1 MRRQKMSL
9 EEYERLPFSLAWKRE
24 YINGCLVETRRQV
37 IVHATITVAP
47 RFVKSP
53 VLLRPV
59 AESDELDLLRCF
71 KAAFA
76 GTYEYSGET
85 KKQFAESA
93 RQGLRHFF
101 RGPFHLPLPVSRVA
115 LAPSGFPGAGQPI
128 GAALVLKQDD
138 GWALLDMI
146 FVSPTWQRRNIAT
159 ALAVAAL
166 TALHELGGYRTLVS
180 RYHLGNEASCAWH
193 HGFGFAD
200 EPDLGFAQLRLHAAT
215 HELNRLDRVGQLTL
229 QTNRQLSRERTR
241 WQREVK
247 RLQMLAKQGR
257 LEEADPWRKWR
268 KKPRSEDEISI
279 VNPSFEP
286 THQ

>member
-9 EEYERLPFSLAWKRE
+9 EEYQRLSFSLAWKRE
-24 YINGCLVETRRQV
+24 YINGCLVEMRRQV

-47 RFVKSP
+47 RFVNSP
-53 VLLRPV
+53 VPLRPV
-59 AESDELDLLRCF
+59 AESDELDLLRSF

-76 GTYEYSGET
+76 RAYEYSDET

-101 RGPFHLPLPVSRVA
+101 RGPFHLPLPASRVA

-146 FVSPTWQRRNIAT
+146 FVSPAWQRRNIAT

-193 HGFGFAD
+193 HRFGFTD
-200 EPDLGFAQLRLHAAT
+200 EPDLGLAQLRLHAAA
-215 HELNRLDRVGQLTL
+215 HELNRLDRVGQLTP
-229 QTNRQLSRERTR
+229 QINRRLSRERIR

-247 RLQMLAKQGR
+247 RLEAFAKQGR
-257 LEEADPWRKWR
+257 LEEVDPWRKWR
-268 KKPRSEDEISI
+268 RKRRSEDEISI
-279 VNPSFEP
+279 ANPPFVP
-286 THQ
+286 TRR